1 MRNALISFKYLLVLA
16 RPAAAIAILAS
27 AILPLSVFATEK
39 SKTACVAAKEFCS
52 SIELLS
58 ENQIKA
64 MVGVVWQ
71 KGCPVQ
77 LAELRVVNAT
87 HRTFKGSIAVGSVV
101 VHQHYAKA
109 LAQVLHQLFKANF
122 PIESM
127 IPIEAFGGDD
137 ERARLAN
144 NSSAFN
150 CRVVK
155 GSKVFSQHAYG
166 RAIDINPLQNPFVEK
181 QNSSRRIPD
190 QRFIDRGVAAKLP
203 GVIGPQSI
211 PVKAFKKIGWSW
223 GGNWRVNK
231 DYQHFSATNR

>member
-1 MRNALISFKYLLVLA
+1 MPNAPMLYKFLFVLV
-16 RPAAAIAILAS
+16 RPAAAIIVLAS
-27 AILPLSVFATEK
+27 AILPLTTFASDKT
-39 SKTACVAAKEFCS
+39 KTACVGAQEFCS

-71 KGCPVQ
+71 KGCPVP

-87 HRTFKGSIAVGSVV
+87 HRTFKGFIAVGSVV
-101 VHQHYAKA
+101 VHQQYAKA
-109 LAQVLHQLFKANF
+109 MAQALRQLFEANF

-137 ERARLAN
+137 ERAQLAN
-144 NSSAFN
+144 NTSAFN

-155 GSKVFSQHAYG
+155 GAKAFSQHAYG
-166 RAIDINPLQNPFVEK
+166 RAIDINPLQNPFVK
-181 QNSSRRIPD
+181 KKDSSSKTRD
-190 QRFIDRGVAAKLP
+190 QRTIDRGTAAKLP
-203 GVIGPQSI
+203 GVIGPQSV
-211 PVKAFKKIGWSW
+211 PVKAFKQIGWSW

>member
-1 MRNALISFKYLLVLA
+1 MPKAPIFLKCLFVLL
-16 RPAAAIAILAS
+16 RPAAAVVALAC
-27 AILPLSVFATEK
+27 AILPLSAFANDK
-39 SKTACVAAKEFCS
+39 AKTACVAAQEFCS
-52 SIELLS
+52 SIESLS
-58 ENQIKA
+58 ERQIKA

-87 HRTFKGSIAVGSVV
+87 HRTFKGSVAVGSVV
-101 VHQHYAKA
+101 VHQQYAKA
-109 LAQVLHQLFKANF
+109 VAQVLRQLFEANF

-127 IPIEAFGGDD
+127 FPIEAFGGDD
-137 ERARLAN
+137 ERAQLAN
-144 NSSAFN
+144 NTSAFN

-166 RAIDINPLQNPFVEK
+166 RAIDINPLQNPFVK
-181 QNSSRRIPD
+181 KKDSGRKSLD
-190 QRFIDRGVAAKLP
+190 QRFVDRLAAAKVP
-203 GVIGPQSI
+203 GVIGPQSV
-211 PVKAFKKIGWSW
+211 PVEAFKQIGWSW